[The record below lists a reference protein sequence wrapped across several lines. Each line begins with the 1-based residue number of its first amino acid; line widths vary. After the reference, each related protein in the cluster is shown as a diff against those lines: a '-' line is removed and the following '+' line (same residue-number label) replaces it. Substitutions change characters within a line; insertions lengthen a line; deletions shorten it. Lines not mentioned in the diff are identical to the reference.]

1 MIGIT
6 GKIKKCICPECLQE
20 SLYLECFEWKAR
32 SFWKNQIDNRN
43 MNGTRSLP
51 KHNHLNNRQEMPGL
65 QEKQQSNACKAH
77 IILSPVSG
85 VMRFFSHSTAYS
97 LTLNYR
103 FNFHATSGNSTS
115 GNSTSGNLT
124 FLDALVLQ
132 VSKY

>member
-51 KHNHLNNRQEMPGL
+51 KHNHYNVSLE
-65 QEKQQSNACKAH
+65 S
-77 IILSPVSG
+77 ILPLYEESFRLDYVES
-85 VMRFFSHSTAYS
+85 M
-97 LTLNYR
+97 
-103 FNFHATSGNSTS
+103 FHW
-115 GNSTSGNLT
+115 
-124 FLDALVLQ
+124 
-132 VSKY
+132 K